1 MVISRKRQEIKII
14 MKARNAV
21 MTLLTAGLMLGSC
34 TSTVK
39 VPEGKYLIRGTLEN
53 VADGTVVELLKED
66 GRTFKTVCKDTVADG
81 RFLFSD
87 SISGEVPQKL
97 MLFSGDKGFSGA
109 WLDVWVQSGKCV
121 KVTGKD
127 RLLPLWS
134 VDSDI
139 AEQKAA
145 AGFMALCRAEREKS
159 MRWKAEEADLFRTEK
174 EQGLDWGKIDSLR
187 ALCAPADSLIYLAEL
202 DYMKEAPVTAVW
214 LDKYKLY
221 SSFLQW
227 NHEFGHRDLIRSL
240 SARMSDEDRATEAG
254 QEITAYLNLP
264 ETVGVGDDMVDGD
277 LYDLD
282 GNIRHLAEFKGKYI
296 LLDFWSQG
304 CGPCV
309 KSLPEMEE
317 ITTQYKDRMEV
328 VSISQDPKDSWKEF
342 IARKGLKGNQ
352 WNELRKGNTGL
363 AAVYRVKG
371 IPHYVLIS
379 PDGKVV
385 CMWSGYGKGSLK
397 AKMEELVK

>member
-1 MVISRKRQEIKII
+1 
-14 MKARNAV
+14 

-145 AGFMALCRAEREKS
+145 AGFMALCRAEREKL
-159 MRWKAEEADLFRTEK
+159 MRWKAEEADLFRVEK
-174 EQGLDWGKIDSLR
+174 ERRGLI
-187 ALCAPADSLIYLAEL
+187 
-202 DYMKEAPVTAVW
+202 
-214 LDKYKLY
+214 
-221 SSFLQW
+221 
-227 NHEFGHRDLIRSL
+227 
-240 SARMSDEDRATEAG
+240 
-254 QEITAYLNLP
+254 
-264 ETVGVGDDMVDGD
+264 GV
-277 LYDLD
+277 
-282 GNIRHLAEFKGKYI
+282 K
-296 LLDFWSQG
+296 
-304 CGPCV
+304 
-309 KSLPEMEE
+309 
-317 ITTQYKDRMEV
+317 
-328 VSISQDPKDSWKEF
+328 
-342 IARKGLKGNQ
+342 
-352 WNELRKGNTGL
+352 
-363 AAVYRVKG
+363 
-371 IPHYVLIS
+371 
-379 PDGKVV
+379 
-385 CMWSGYGKGSLK
+385 
-397 AKMEELVK
+397 

>member
-1 MVISRKRQEIKII
+1 
-14 MKARNAV
+14 
-21 MTLLTAGLMLGSC
+21 MTLLTAVLMLGSC

-66 GRTFKTVCKDTVADG
+66 GRTFKTVCKDAVADG

-87 SISGEVPQKL
+87 SISGEVPRKL

-159 MRWKAEEADLFRTEK
+159 MRWKAEEADLFRVEK
-174 EQGLDWGKIDSLR
+174 EQGLDWSKIDSLR
-187 ALCAPADSLIYLAEL
+187 ALCAPTDSLIYLAEL

-264 ETVGVGDDMVDGD
+264 ETVGVGG
-277 LYDLD
+277 
-282 GNIRHLAEFKGKYI
+282 
-296 LLDFWSQG
+296 
-304 CGPCV
+304 
-309 KSLPEMEE
+309 
-317 ITTQYKDRMEV
+317 QYGRRGFV
-328 VSISQDPKDSWKEF
+328 RPG
-342 IARKGLKGNQ
+342 RKHTPPGG
-352 WNELRKGNTGL
+352 
-363 AAVYRVKG
+363 V
-371 IPHYVLIS
+371 
-379 PDGKVV
+379 
-385 CMWSGYGKGSLK
+385 
-397 AKMEELVK
+397 